1 MKDSNE
7 MIKALF
13 ERRENYYIERRR
25 KMKKAIGSLACCL
38 VVLFAVSIPV
48 TNYFSSPANDHGL
61 LQDAAQNAEQNHLPS
76 AKKEMMPNEIMPEDA
91 DTENAADAPVPDS
104 SDTPGPLVPYEEV
117 WGGAYQ
123 NEAGK
128 WVILLTENTPEN
140 QKKFLEL
147 NPALTENDII
157 FQAAAASMSYLRNL
171 MISIAQAVD
180 DNEEFSFVSSI
191 GLREDCVDVY
201 VTTDDP
207 ESIAKILAFDTLG
220 GGSAIKIVN
229 LNSYA
234 APEENQKGPKY

>member
-38 VVLFAVSIPV
+38 VVISAVSIPI
-48 TNYFSSPANDHGL
+48 TSYFSSPANDHGL
-61 LQDAAQNAEQNHLPS
+61 IQDAAQNAEQNNLPS
-76 AKKEMMPNEIMPEDA
+76 AKKEMMPEDA

-157 FQAAAASMSYLRNL
+157 FQAAAYSLAYLRNL
-171 MISIAQAVD
+171 MISIGQAAD

-191 GLREDCVDVY
+191 GLQEDYVDVY

-220 GGSAIKIVN
+220 GSIKIVN

-234 APEENQKGPKY
+234 APAENQKGPKY

>member
-1 MKDSNE
+1 
-7 MIKALF
+7 
-13 ERRENYYIERRR
+13 
-25 KMKKAIGSLACCL
+25 MKKAIGSLACCL
-38 VVLFAVSIPV
+38 VVLFAVSIPI
-48 TNYFSSPANDHGL
+48 TNYYSPSENDSGL
-61 LQDAAQNAEQNHLPS
+61 TQDATQNAEQNNLPS
-76 AKKEMMPNEIMPEDA
+76 AKKEMMPNEIMSEDA
-91 DTENAADAPVPDS
+91 DTENAADATAPGGS
-104 SDTPGPLVPYEEV
+104 GTPGPLVPYEEV

-140 QKKFLEL
+140 QKKVLEL

-171 MISIAQAVD
+171 MVSIGQAVD

-220 GGSAIKIVN
+220 GSIKIVN